1 MLVGTS
7 GWQYADWRGVLYPP
21 GLPQKR
27 WLEHYGEEFGT
38 VENNGAFYRL
48 PRRETFEE
56 WHDRTPDH
64 FVMAVKAS
72 RYLTHVRRLR
82 DPKEPVERLMRVAE
96 GLGDKLG
103 PILIQLP
110 PNLRYEG
117 DALDDCLKCFPKGV
131 ELAVEPR
138 HESWWNDDLRR
149 TLENRSAAL
158 VWADR
163 LGRIQGPLWRT
174 TTWAYL
180 RFHEGTSRKNPPE
193 YGDRAMKTWL
203 ERLPDDAYVYFN
215 NDATGAAVRNARR
228 FQKLATK

>member
-21 GLPQKR
+21 GVPQKR
-27 WLEHYGEEFGT
+27 WLEHYGEEFRT
-38 VENNGAFYRL
+38 VENNGSFYRL
-48 PRRETFEE
+48 PKHETFRQ
-56 WHDRTPDH
+56 WHDRTPAD

-82 DPKEPVERLMRVAE
+82 DPREPVDRLMRMAE

-110 PNLRYEG
+110 PNLPYEE
-117 DALDDCLKCFPKGV
+117 DALGDCLKCFPESV
-131 ELAVEPR
+131 ALAVEPR
-138 HESWWNDDLRR
+138 HESWWNDDTRR
-149 TLENRSAAL
+149 TLETHEAAL

-163 LGRIQGPLWRT
+163 RGRRQGPLWQT

-193 YGDRAMKTWL
+193 YGDQAMRTWL
-203 ERLPDDAYVYFN
+203 DRLPDEGYVYFN
-215 NDATGAAVRNARR
+215 NDPTGAAVRNARR
-228 FQKLATK
+228 FTTLATK